1 MPFCGNDF
9 SSAGSTNGLNNYS
22 QPHSPSLSIGEWGNL
37 QPNEM
42 SKAALKKELK
52 SFTPEQLSEVILNV
66 YDSSKEAKAY
76 LEFFLN
82 PDPDAFVKEK
92 FEAILKELKRTKR
105 RNVSKGRISIIR
117 QMIKQGMAYGLTPD
131 YIDKLMMGAISLLVS
146 AEKYIYYPASL
157 FNGTYRLVSDYI
169 VWANKAGML
178 AAALDRLS
186 ALVGD
191 TEIGTEIFRR
201 NISQTVAE
209 TVGNIKKSGQ

>member
-1 MPFCGNDF
+1 
-9 SSAGSTNGLNNYS
+9 
-22 QPHSPSLSIGEWGNL
+22 
-37 QPNEM
+37 M

-52 SFTPEQLSEVILNV
+52 SFTPEQLTEVILNV

-105 RNVSKGRISIIR
+105 GGVSKGRISVIR

-146 AEKYIYYPASL
+146 AERYIYYPASL
-157 FNGTYRLVSDYI
+157 FNGTYRLVNDYI
-169 VWANKAGML
+169 TWANKAGML
-178 AAALDRLS
+178 GTALDRLN

-191 TEIGTEIFRR
+191 PQIGTEIFRR

-209 TVGNIKKSGQ
+209 SVGNIKKSGL